1 MLPYS
6 DCLPHVHRPHDRD
19 HDHGHDAPRP
29 STLPSPQA
37 QQQPSAAPGTSNLPL
52 LRCGP
57 LLRYCGTDYPD
68 EHGESGL
75 PMWRGSV
82 LLVVAGASAGLEGV
96 RHKVPEVLFT
106 GEVVSGDRYGGWGG
120 GIGSSRMREEL
131 DEGIGFAIG
140 GEGEV
145 EVAGEYSLLSTPPL
159 HATHPPLLNVRSA
172 EYSEGQIY
180 TDEEG
185 HRRRLV
191 RAKPKLILEEENVF
205 CYRYDICVALESV
218 ERRVTYI
225 VCGVE
230 RVVYA
235 DDNEEK
241 QEEKEKEEEGE
252 KKEEEEGKSNQDTSN
267 EKPTPSLP
275 TSINPLLTSFH
286 LPTSHSTMR
295 LIFHS
300 CNGFSLNPPITTF
313 TGPVLFRS
321 LLAALTSPTTSPHL
335 LLGGGDQI
343 YSDAIRTSGPLSH
356 WANLTN
362 PSKRRKYPYSPGLAQ
377 QVNSWYR
384 ENYISWYATRPFSDV
399 NGRIPMMNMW
409 DDHDI
414 IDGWGSYTDHF
425 MQCPVFLGVGSAA
438 WRYYMVFQHHTPPR
452 VRVRVRMRVG
462 CCRRIKEGRSIALLA
477 LDARTERTRHV
488 ICPPETYDAIFARL
502 ERELT
507 RAGAGGEQPIK
518 HILILLGV
526 PIAYPRLVWL
536 EMILRSPVMGVL
548 NFLNKRFGVA
558 GKLFNHFDGAA
569 DILDDLDD
577 HWTAR
582 VHKKERAAL
591 ITRWQALSRTYSVR
605 VSILSGDVHLAAVGR
620 FYTRVPKGLG
630 LGEKEEGEVG
640 WLRRD
645 WRYTPNIISSA
656 ITNMPPPGPVAAL
669 LARRNKVH
677 RFDGECRE
685 TLCGVFGEDI
695 DGRVRTGRERL
706 LMRRRNYCVIM
717 TVGERRG
724 MENGGEVG
732 GLWVEL
738 RVESKTGDW
747 GGGTKGYGFMVPSL
761 VMREERGEERERG
774 G

>member
-1 MLPYS
+1 
-6 DCLPHVHRPHDRD
+6 
-19 HDHGHDAPRP
+19 
-29 STLPSPQA
+29 
-37 QQQPSAAPGTSNLPL
+37 
-52 LRCGP
+52 
-57 LLRYCGTDYPD
+57 
-68 EHGESGL
+68 
-75 PMWRGSV
+75 MWRGSV
-82 LLVVAGASAGLEGV
+82 LLVVANAGAGLEGV

-106 GEVVSGDRYGGWGG
+106 GEVVSGNRNGAWSG
-120 GIGSSRMREEL
+120 GIGGSRMREEL
-131 DEGIGFAIG
+131 DGGIGFAIG
-140 GEGEV
+140 REREV

-205 CYRYDICVALESV
+205 GYRYDICVALESV
-218 ERRVTYI
+218 ERRVTYL
-225 VCGVE
+225 VCEVE
-230 RVVYA
+230 RVVYV
-235 DDNEEK
+235 DDK
-241 QEEKEKEEEGE
+241 EEKEKEEKE
-252 KKEEEEGKSNQDTSN
+252 KGKEEEEEEGKSNQDNSN
-267 EKPTPSLP
+267 EKPTPPLP
-275 TSINPLLTSFH
+275 TTTTPLLTSFH

-300 CNGFSLNPPITTF
+300 CNGFSLNTPLTTF

-321 LLAALTSPTTSPHL
+321 LLPLLTSPTTSPHL

-362 PSKRRKYPYSPGLAQ
+362 PSKRKKYSYTPDLAQ

-399 NGRIPMMNMW
+399 SGRIPMMNMW

-438 WRYYMVFQHHTPPR
+438 WRYYMVFQHHTPPEGEGEGEDESWVLSPNKGR
-452 VRVRVRMRVG
+452 YITQHGRSIYARL
-462 CCRRIKEGRSIALLA
+462 GRSIALLA

-488 ICPPETYDAIFARL
+488 ICPPETYDAVFARL

-507 RAGAGGEQPIK
+507 RAAAGGEQPIK

-536 EMILRSPVMGVL
+536 EMILRSPVVGVL
-548 NFLNKRFGVA
+548 KFLNKRFGVA
-558 GKLFNHFDGAA
+558 GKLFNHFDGEV

-577 HWTAR
+577 HWAAR

-591 ITRWQALSRTYSVR
+591 INRWQALARTYSVR

-630 LGEKEEGEVG
+630 FGEEEEEVRR
-640 WLRRD
+640 LRRD

-656 ITNMPPPGPVAAL
+656 ITNMPPPGSVAAL

-677 RFDGECRE
+677 RFDGECLE
-685 TLCGVFGEDI
+685 TMCGVFGEDI
-695 DGRVRTGRERL
+695 DGRERIGRERL
-706 LMRRRNYCVIM
+706 LMPRRNYCVIM
-717 TVGERRG
+717 MVGERKG
-724 MENGGEVG
+724 MENGGEVS

-747 GGGTKGYGFMVPSL
+747 GGGTKGYGFVVPRL
-761 VMREERGEERERG
+761 VMQEERERG
-774 G
+774 